1 MSGHRRAARPT
12 RRRGRLVAAGF
23 VAVLLVAGCGA
34 LVWSSGFGRQ
44 DARSAGSRSVVADNS
59 PMSALQGSER
69 DVVPS
74 SCDTLSAS
82 VADKLAPGADRN
94 ATVANQ
100 SDQHS
105 ECAWGLYGSA
115 RSRQLGVE
123 LRAVSGGGGASATA
137 AAART
142 FADEWDS
149 DRAGKD
155 LADDTK
161 VSDSRSVSGVGEQAY
176 AVYTVDDADGIG
188 SAVANVRLANVLIT
202 VRYSGGDDRE
212 AGGVP
217 LSSRSA
223 TDGALL
229 AARDIVSKLE
239 SHS

>member
-23 VAVLLVAGCGA
+23 AAVLVFAACGA
-34 LVWSSGFGRQ
+34 VARASGVGRDHAQ
-44 DARSAGSRSVVADNS
+44 PVRSRTAAAENS
-59 PMSALQGSER
+59 PMNTLQGSER

-74 SCDTLSAS
+74 ACDTLSPS
-82 VADKLAPGADRN
+82 VAGKLAPGADRN
-94 ATVANQ
+94 ATIANQ

-105 ECAWGLYGSA
+105 ECAWGLYGAA

-123 LRAVSGGGGASATA
+123 LRAIPAGGMSATA
-137 AAART
+137 VATRT
-142 FADEWDS
+142 FTDEWRS
-149 DRAGKD
+149 DRAGND
-155 LADDTK
+155 LADGAK
-161 VSDSRSVSGVGEQAY
+161 VRDSRGVTGVGEQAY
-176 AVYTVDDADGIG
+176 TVYTVDGTDGIG
-188 SAVANVRLANVLIT
+188 SAVANVRLANILIT

-217 LSSRSA
+217 LSSRTT
-223 TDGALL
+223 TDGALM